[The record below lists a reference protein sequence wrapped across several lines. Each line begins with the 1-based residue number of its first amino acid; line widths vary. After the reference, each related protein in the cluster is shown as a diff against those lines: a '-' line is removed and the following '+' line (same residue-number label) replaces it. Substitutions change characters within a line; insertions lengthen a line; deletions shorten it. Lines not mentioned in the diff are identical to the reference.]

1 MAVNYNLQSLAWEA
15 DKLFMGLGEN
25 QVEFINARYLIRIV
39 VGGIKLMSEITLS
52 YARLGYGI

>member
-39 VGGIKLMSEITLS
+39 VGV
-52 YARLGYGI
+52 RWD